1 MCYMFDCDIWNFY
14 IVFSS
19 SRICVSFHIFLCFV
33 LFNNITMFV
42 YAGTFSYETQTIP
55 SAAFSFLGTADLKLL
70 WMCHYVW
77 FVCIHFD
84 ILDFDITFCVFPL
97 FAVFCIDL
105 YICLE
110 IVSYDIVIML
120 VLCPLFWGKLDF
132 KFVVHFTLLSKP
144 LLWLYLFV
152 LFVWPKT

>member
-1 MCYMFDCDIWNFY
+1 MFD
-14 IVFSS
+14 
-19 SRICVSFHIFLCFV
+19 
-33 LFNNITMFV
+33 LFA
-42 YAGTFSYETQTIP
+42 Y
-55 SAAFSFLGTADLKLL
+55 
-70 WMCHYVW
+70 
-77 FVCIHFD
+77 

-120 VLCPLFWGKLDF
+120 VLCPLFGGKLDF

-152 LFVWPKT
+152 LFV